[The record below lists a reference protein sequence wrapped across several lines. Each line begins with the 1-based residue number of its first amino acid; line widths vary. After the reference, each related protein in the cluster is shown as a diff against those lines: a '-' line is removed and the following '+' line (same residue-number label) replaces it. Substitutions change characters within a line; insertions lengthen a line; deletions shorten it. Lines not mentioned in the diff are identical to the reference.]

1 MSDIKNTKS
10 LEDVLLDILSAH
22 KGKENAI
29 KSVELEKF
37 LNVKGSAL
45 RNLINKLRTN
55 GNPICSDATGYYVAT
70 NSDEFKKTI
79 AQLSSRKNSIEKA
92 INGMMGIKE

>member
-1 MSDIKNTKS
+1 MPDIKSMKP
-10 LEDVLLDILSAH
+10 LEDILLGVLSSH

-29 KSVELEKF
+29 KSGELEKL
-37 LNVKGSAL
+37 LNVKGSVL
-45 RNLINKLRTN
+45 RNLINKLRAN
-55 GNPICSDATGYYVAT
+55 GNPICSDATGYYIAA

-79 AQLSSRKNSIEKA
+79 AQLASRKNSIEKA